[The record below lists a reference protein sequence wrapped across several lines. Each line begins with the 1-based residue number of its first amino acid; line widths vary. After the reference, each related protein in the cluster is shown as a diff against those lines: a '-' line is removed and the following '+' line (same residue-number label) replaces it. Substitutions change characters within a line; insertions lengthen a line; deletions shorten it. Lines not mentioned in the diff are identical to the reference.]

1 MTEYHQDKDGGGA
14 DRAPSH
20 NDSKGN
26 IVLIGVTGSGKSSSG
41 WLLARLLGYG
51 FIDVDQWIE
60 TKSGKS
66 VATIF
71 ADQGE
76 QQFREIEQEVIQ
88 NLGEVRHH
96 VIAVGGGAVEN
107 EDNWRTLSALGT
119 TIWLHSPAQEV
130 ARRLLMK
137 PDEIRRR
144 PLLQDLV
151 NVVDRS
157 DRYKGLTERINA
169 LIGQR
174 KARYGQARLMLQNS
188 HSTPET
194 TAHLL
199 KELLVTE
206 GIVKH

>member
-1 MTEYHQDKDGGGA
+1 MSEQTPVRDDGN
-14 DRAPSH
+14 DRPAARTDG
-20 NDSKGN
+20 NGN
-26 IVLIGVTGSGKSSSG
+26 IVLIGVAGSGKSSSG

-51 FIDVDQWIE
+51 FLDVDQWIE
-60 TKSGKS
+60 TKANKS
-66 VATIF
+66 IASIF
-71 ADQGE
+71 ADKGE
-76 QQFREIEQEVIQ
+76 QHFRDLERQVIQ
-88 NLGEVRHH
+88 DLAEVRHH
-96 VIAVGGGAVEN
+96 VISVGGGAVED
-107 EDNWRTLSALGT
+107 EENWRLLSSIGT

-151 NVVDRS
+151 NVADRGE
-157 DRYKGLTERINA
+157 RFKGLTDRINA

-174 KARYGQARLMLQNS
+174 KARFGQARLMLQNA